1 MASKLIPLGRPACAF
16 PIATDIFE
24 FDEYRL
30 YPRERL
36 LLRSGE
42 HIRIGGRALDL
53 LVALASRY
61 GDVLSRDE
69 LLAAVWHG
77 IHVSDCC
84 LSVGVSAL
92 RKTLGDDGAGRR
104 YIVTVVGR
112 GYSFVGPLTKTS
124 ALHPGLAARLGLDSD
139 FE

>member
-1 MASKLIPLGRPACAF
+1 MASKLIPLGRPAGAF
-16 PIATDIFE
+16 LLATDIFE

-42 HIRIGGRALDL
+42 HIRIGGRVLDL
-53 LVALASRY
+53 LVALASHY

-69 LLAAVWHG
+69 LLGAVWHDT
-77 IHVSDCC
+77 HVSDCC
-84 LSVGVSAL
+84 LRVGVAAL
-92 RKTLGDDGAGRR
+92 RKALGDDGAGRR

-112 GYSFVGPLTKTS
+112 GYSFVGPLKKTS
-124 ALHPGLAARLGLDSD
+124 ALHPGIAARPGLDSD